1 VDLTFD
7 LMADLGAS
15 DEQLDFPI
23 LYAVA
28 REGRAFK
35 DMDAPRDDM
44 EELFETVLEEIPAPG
59 TDLGR
64 PFQMLVTNLDYSDYL
79 GRIVIGRVQRGE
91 VRKGEFVNLV
101 HKNGTMTKTRVV
113 QPFTHLGLQR
123 IEADTVG
130 AGDIVALSGIEDAQI
145 GETVADLADPEAL
158 PIITVDEPTV
168 SMTFGPNT
176 SPFAGK
182 EGRYVTSRHL
192 RDRLMREVQT
202 NVSLRV
208 EELSPEE
215 FEVSGRGELHL
226 SILLETMRREGYEV
240 QVGSPRVIVREIE
253 GKKHE
258 PFEHLVLDVP
268 ERFSSTII
276 GTLSGRKGQLVDVE
290 PQGSRTRIEFKI
302 PARALFGFR
311 TQFLSMTQ
319 GEGIMSHVFDGYAP
333 WAGDLKTRTNGSMV
347 RSEGRHRLRLLHL
360 EAPGARRLLYPARHR
375 RLRRHG
381 RRLLQPRERPQRQR
395 LQEQEAHQRP
405 LRRRRRRPQPTRRPQ
420 DDPRDA
426 LEYIGEDELVEIT
439 PESIRLR
446 KKDPRTRH
454 AQAVGLARRTGS
466 PSGWALWPPV
476 GVLVA
481 DDPVM
486 VRVVS
491 AGPLVL
497 NRQSAWQRPW
507 SAPHG
512 RVYRRSQSHPG
523 RGPARHGGGLA
534 AGEAGARAG
543 VRGVGLRHPR
553 GGEKGSGL
561 PRLGGA
567 PPSDSDDDE
576 YRIVFRFD
584 HASNLHAWENSEE
597 RRRWLRKSRPMLH
610 EEEKVHVLTG
620 LETWFTLPSKAGE
633 PAPPRYKMAAV
644 TWLAVFPVV
653 MVIFSIFG
661 QWLNLLPTLLR
672 TLVFTLVMVT
682 LMTYV
687 IMPRMTRLFSFWLYP
702 DRD

>member
-1 VDLTFD
+1 VDYRNIAIISHVDHGKTTLVDALLRQTLELGHGQEIAERAMDSNVLEKERGITILAKNTAVEYGGVKINIVDTPGHTDFGGEVERVLGMVDGCLLLVDAAEGPMPQTRFVLRKAIELGLKPIVVINKIDRQDARPEEVVDLTFD

-35 DMDAPRDDM
+35 DLEDPRDDM
-44 EELFETVLEEIPAPG
+44 QELFETVLEEIPAPG
-59 TDLGR
+59 TDLAA

-91 VRKGEFVNLV
+91 VRKGEFVNLL
-101 HKNGTMTKTRVV
+101 HKDSTRTKTRVV

-182 EGRYVTSRHL
+182 EGKYVTSRHL

-208 EELSPEE
+208 EELRPEE

-347 RSEGRHRLRLLHL
+347 AI
-360 EAPGARRLLYPARHR
+360 EAGTAYAYSIWK
-375 RLRRHG
+375 
-381 RRLLQPRERPQRQR
+381 
-395 LQEQEAHQRP
+395 LQERGVFFI
-405 LRRRRRRPQPTRRPQ
+405 QPATDVYVGMVVGSYSRENDLNVNVCKNKKLTNVRSSGA
-420 DDPRDA
+420 DDALNLTPVRKLTLEDA

-446 KKDPRTRH
+446 KK
-454 AQAVGLARRTGS
+454 
-466 PSGWALWPPV
+466 
-476 GVLVA
+476 VLE
-481 DDPVM
+481 
-486 VRVVS
+486 
-491 AGPLVL
+491 
-497 NRQSAWQRPW
+497 
-507 SAPHG
+507 
-512 RVYRRSQSHPG
+512 PG
-523 RGPARHGGGLA
+523 M
-534 AGEAGARAG
+534 
-543 VRGVGLRHPR
+543 
-553 GGEKGSGL
+553 
-561 PRLGGA
+561 
-567 PPSDSDDDE
+567 
-576 YRIVFRFD
+576 
-584 HASNLHAWENSEE
+584 
-597 RRRWLRKSRPMLH
+597 RK
-610 EEEKVHVLTG
+610 
-620 LETWFTLPSKAGE
+620 
-633 PAPPRYKMAAV
+633 
-644 TWLAVFPVV
+644 
-653 MVIFSIFG
+653 
-661 QWLNLLPTLLR
+661 
-672 TLVFTLVMVT
+672 
-682 LMTYV
+682 
-687 IMPRMTRLFSFWLYP
+687 
-702 DRD
+702 

>member
-1 VDLTFD
+1 MEYRNIAIISHVDHGKTTLVDALLRQTLELGHGQEIAERAMDSNVLEKERGITILAKNTAVEYGGVKINIVDTPGHTDFGGEVERVLGMVDGCLLLVDAAEGPMPQTRFVLRKAIELGLKPIVVINKIDRQDARPEEVVDLTFD

-35 DMDAPRDDM
+35 DMDEPRDDM
-44 EELFETVLEEIPAPG
+44 QELFETVLEEIPAPG
-59 TDLGR
+59 TDLGA

-101 HKNGTMTKTRVV
+101 HKDATRTKTRVV

-182 EGRYVTSRHL
+182 EGKYVTSRHL
-192 RDRLMREVQT
+192 RDRLLREVQT

-208 EELSPEE
+208 DELSPEE

-253 GKKHE
+253 GKRHE

-333 WAGDLKTRTNGSMV
+333 WAGDLKVRTNGSMV
-347 RSEGRHRLRLLHL
+347 ASEAGT
-360 EAPGARRLLYPARHR
+360 AYAYSIWK
-375 RLRRHG
+375 
-381 RRLLQPRERPQRQR
+381 
-395 LQEQEAHQRP
+395 LQERGVFFI
-405 LRRRRRRPQPTRRPQ
+405 QPATDVYVGMVVGSYSRENDLNVNVCKNKKLTNVRSAGA
-420 DDPRDA
+420 DDALNLTPVRKLTLEDA

-446 KKDPRTRH
+446 KEIL
-454 AQAVGLARRTGS
+454 Q
-466 PSGWALWPPV
+466 
-476 GVLVA
+476 
-481 DDPVM
+481 
-486 VRVVS
+486 
-491 AGPLVL
+491 
-497 NRQSAWQRPW
+497 
-507 SAPHG
+507 
-512 RVYRRSQSHPG
+512 PG
-523 RGPARHGGGLA
+523 M
-534 AGEAGARAG
+534 
-543 VRGVGLRHPR
+543 
-553 GGEKGSGL
+553 
-561 PRLGGA
+561 
-567 PPSDSDDDE
+567 
-576 YRIVFRFD
+576 
-584 HASNLHAWENSEE
+584 
-597 RRRWLRKSRPMLH
+597 RK
-610 EEEKVHVLTG
+610 
-620 LETWFTLPSKAGE
+620 
-633 PAPPRYKMAAV
+633 
-644 TWLAVFPVV
+644 
-653 MVIFSIFG
+653 
-661 QWLNLLPTLLR
+661 
-672 TLVFTLVMVT
+672 
-682 LMTYV
+682 
-687 IMPRMTRLFSFWLYP
+687 
-702 DRD
+702 